1 VSTLLF
7 TWHMFIT
14 NINLFFVVTTCVL
27 NQLRGHW
34 LVTDA
39 FNTTIS
45 MNVKLKEKMINL
57 DALDH
62 ILINEPIN

>member
-1 VSTLLF
+1 
-7 TWHMFIT
+7 MFIT

-27 NQLRGHW
+27 NQSRGHW
-34 LVTDA
+34 LVTVA
-39 FNTTIS
+39 LNTTIS

-62 ILINEPIN
+62 ILINEPRN